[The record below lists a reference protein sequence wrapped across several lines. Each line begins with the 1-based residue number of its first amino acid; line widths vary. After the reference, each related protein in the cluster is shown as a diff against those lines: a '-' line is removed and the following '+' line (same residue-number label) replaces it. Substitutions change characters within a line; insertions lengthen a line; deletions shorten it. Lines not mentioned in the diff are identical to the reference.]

1 MTTELTSDTYD
12 EFINSAELPVIV
24 DFWAPWCKPCLQIA
38 PIIDEL
44 ATEMQSEITFAKLN
58 IEDFPEFGKR
68 YEILSIPALLVIKND
83 LPHVRVA
90 MNGGFNKE
98 RMIESIRKAVNE
110 TTK

>member
-12 EFINSAELPVIV
+12 EFINSADLPVVV

-44 ATEMQSEITFAKLN
+44 AIEMQSEIAFAKIN

-68 YEILSIPALLVIKND
+68 YEILSIPALLVVGNGS
-83 LPHVRVA
+83 PHKRVA

-98 RMIESIRKAVNE
+98 RMIEAIKKTINE
-110 TTK
+110 TTT

>member
-44 ATEMQSEITFAKLN
+44 AIEMQSEITFAKLN
-58 IEDFPEFGKR
+58 IEDFPEFSKR
-68 YEILSIPALLVIKND
+68 YEILSIPALLVIKKD
-83 LPHVRVA
+83 LPYMRVA

-98 RMIESIRKAVNE
+98 RIIESIRKAVTE

>member
-1 MTTELTSDTYD
+1 MAKEITDQNFNKDVLQSSKITL
-12 EFINSAELPVIV
+12 V

-44 ATEMQSEITFAKLN
+44 SIEMQSEIMFVKLN

-68 YEILSIPALLVIKND
+68 YEILSIPALLVIKKD
-83 LPHVRVA
+83 LPHMRVA

-98 RMIESIRKAVNE
+98 RMIEAIRKTINE
-110 TTK
+110 TTT

>member
-12 EFINSAELPVIV
+12 EFINSADLPVVV

-44 ATEMQSEITFAKLN
+44 SIEMQSEIMFVKLN

-68 YEILSIPALLVIKND
+68 YEILSIPALLVIKKD
-83 LPHVRVA
+83 LPHMRVA

-98 RMIESIRKAVNE
+98 RMIEAIRKTINE
-110 TTK
+110 TTT